1 MDNLPSTGLTNC
13 VSEVVRQFIAEA
25 TSASTRRAYRSDLQ
39 IFAMWCETRG
49 LLILPSSATIVA
61 DFLAS
66 QAKDGIS
73 PSTLNRRIAAIRYA
87 HEAAGHES
95 PTTDKLVSI
104 TLKGIRRITG
114 MRASKKRAATVDKI
128 YQMTAHCNT
137 KTLQGKRDK
146 AILLLGFAGAFRR
159 SELVALTVADIE
171 EVTDGLKVLIRKS
184 KTDQE
189 ADGQMIAIL
198 NGRLNIVG
206 VLNDYLR
213 TAGITEGAI
222 FRPITKHGKL
232 RKQTLSDRSVAD
244 IVKRYAAAAGL
255 DPKEFSGHSLR
266 AGFITSAA
274 ESGANLFKIMDI
286 SRHKSMQTV
295 QGYVRNAELFKN
307 HAGNNFL

>member
-1 MDNLPSTGLTNC
+1 MDNLPSTGQINC

-104 TLKGIRRITG
+104 TLKGIRRTTG
-114 MRASKKRAATVDKI
+114 TRASKKRAATVDKI
-128 YQMTAHCNT
+128 YQMTAHCNI

-171 EVTDGLKVLIRKS
+171 EVADGLKVLIRKS

-307 HAGNNFL
+307 HAGNSFL

>member
-206 VLNDYLR
+206 VLNDYIR

>member
-104 TLKGIRRITG
+104 TLKGIRRTTG

-128 YQMTAHCNT
+128 YQMTAHCNI

-159 SELVALTVADIE
+159 SELVALTLADIE
-171 EVTDGLKVLIRKS
+171 EVGDGLKVLIRKS

-307 HAGNNFL
+307 HAGNSFL